1 MEADYSALVYLVILG
16 ILLAKVFSFGC
27 CGGGTCD

>member
-16 ILLAKVFSFGC
+16 ILLAKVFGFGC
-27 CGGGTCD
+27 GGTCS